1 MRIPS
6 IMTSIPQ
13 DGQEVEPAATT
24 RHREISEDDLPL
36 HCPPKT
42 MSLWNTHPRVYLQI
56 EKHGE
61 ALCPYCGTTYRLKDS
76 NPHEQSTQ
84 NTVG

>member
-1 MRIPS
+1 MPLDDR
-6 IMTSIPQ
+6 
-13 DGQEVEPAATT
+13 EVEPATT
-24 RHREISEDDLPL
+24 MRHREISEDDLPL
-36 HCPPKT
+36 YCPTKD
-42 MSLWNTHPRVYLQI
+42 MSLWNAHPRVYLSI

-76 NPHEQSTQ
+76 NHEHSAQ

>member
-6 IMTSIPQ
+6 ITTSIPPDDQ
-13 DGQEVEPAATT
+13 DVEPAATM
-24 RHREISEDDLPL
+24 RHCEISEDDLPL

-42 MSLWNTHPRVYLQI
+42 MSLWNTHPRVYLPI
-56 EKHGE
+56 EKRGE

-76 NPHEQSTQ
+76 PTNILHKTQ
-84 NTVG
+84 

>member
-6 IMTSIPQ
+6 ITTSIPP
-13 DGQEVEPAATT
+13 DDQEVELAATM

-36 HCPPKT
+36 HCPTKD
-42 MSLWNTHPRVYLQI
+42 MSLWNTHPRVYLSI

-76 NPHEQSTQ
+76 TTNILHKTQ
-84 NTVG
+84 